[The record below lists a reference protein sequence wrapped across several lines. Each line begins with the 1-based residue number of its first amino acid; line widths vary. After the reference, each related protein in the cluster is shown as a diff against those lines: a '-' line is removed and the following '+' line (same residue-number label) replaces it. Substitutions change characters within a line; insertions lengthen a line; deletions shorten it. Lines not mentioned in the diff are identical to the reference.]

1 MTVFQELLIFFGA
14 PILVVVAVYAVIY
27 LRHPRP
33 QSRYRP
39 GEPYDFKPVWF
50 IARDGAV
57 DAGMRPGAAPQIESG
72 RAADDSGEQ
81 IASGPKGGSHGQW

>member
-1 MTVFQELLIFFGA
+1 MTNLTVFQELLILFGV
-14 PILVVVAVYAVIY
+14 PILVVIAVFAVVY

-39 GEPYDFKPVWF
+39 GQPYDFKPVWF

-57 DAGMRPGAAPQIESG
+57 GERAPSGAAAIESSG
-72 RAADDSGEQ
+72 SGEEEF
-81 IASGPKGGSHGQW
+81 ASGPKGGAHGQW

>member
-1 MTVFQELLIFFGA
+1 MTNLTVLQELLILFGV
-14 PILVVVAVYAVIY
+14 PILVVIAVFAAVY

-39 GEPYDFKPVWF
+39 GQPYDFKPVWF

-57 DAGMRPGAAPQIESG
+57 GEAAPATAAIESSE
-72 RAADDSGEQ
+72 SGDE
-81 IASGPKGGSHGQW
+81 AFAGGPKGGAHGSW

>member
-1 MTVFQELLIFFGA
+1 MTNLTVFQELLIMFGA
-14 PILVVVAVYAVIY
+14 PLLVVTAVFAVVY

-39 GEPYDFKPVWF
+39 GQPYDFKPVWF

-57 DAGMRPGAAPQIESG
+57 GESAPAAAAAIES
-72 RAADDSGEQ
+72 SGAGQER
-81 IASGPKGGSHGQW
+81 IAGGPKGGAHGKW